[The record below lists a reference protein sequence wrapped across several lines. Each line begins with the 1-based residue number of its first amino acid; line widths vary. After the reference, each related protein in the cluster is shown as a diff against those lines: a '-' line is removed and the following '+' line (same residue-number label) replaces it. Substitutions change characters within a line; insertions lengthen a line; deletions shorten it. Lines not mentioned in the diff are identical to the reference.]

1 MLIHHLWNSELVG
14 NYSILTTGTDP
25 SGSADT
31 TYTPNGYTLINTN
44 PYYFVLS
51 GYVNG
56 SRLYYFTGRAYY
68 WSSTAVS
75 RSQAYTLGFSSGGV
89 WPADRFNRD
98 YGWSLRCVAIC
109 VQIKY

>member
-44 PYYFVLS
+44 PCYFVRS
-51 GYVNG
+51 GNVYG
-56 SRLYYFTGRAYY
+56 STLYDFTGNADY

-75 RSQAYTLGFSSGGV
+75 AAQAYNLFFYSGAV
-89 WPADRFNRD
+89 YPAYSNYHRNG
-98 YGWSLRCVAIC
+98 GWSLRCVA
-109 VQIKY
+109 